1 MEDVNT
7 EGEDHAADEWRYA
20 CMSRPFSPVKKV
32 ETKAVRIGY
41 TTRELAGPGDWV
53 VY

>member
-7 EGEDHAADEWRYA
+7 ESEDHAADEWRYA
-20 CMSRPFSPVKKV
+20 CMSRPFVPKIEKV
-32 ETKAVRIGY
+32 PPAVRTGY
-41 TTRELAGPGDWV
+41 SSRASQGPGDWM